1 MAEKKL
7 SLFLGKVKDTAK
19 NVATGAKQAEKNVS
33 TRVGA
38 ALTPGVRVAPG
49 SKLSKPNIQHAPEAG
64 KGSRMLLKEDLK
76 NPDAV
81 TKATLAGKG
90 RRALA
95 AVVFVPATATAV
107 AHWLYDGEE
116 YKTKSA
122 AQKQKNKDA
131 EAKAYE
137 KIGKQQKAAAAKK
150 KADAAKKKSAAAKKT
165 GKKKTATAKK
175 KDRRL
180 IFGKD
185 AKFRPFK
192 GKIARALLGEDE
204 KFGGKKGLID
214 FLNTGGSVT
223 GLSKAQQN
231 MLRQA
236 QQHARSTGQNPKT
249 LQDLVAKYGNQLKGG
264 GRKGKLKGA
273 PRPGGRRNGGE
284 AIAPPPPR
292 IRRTPPAAPAP
303 AASGLSQA
311 QQNLLRGAQQ
321 HSRSTGQNP
330 QALQNL
336 TAQHGQLLKPRQGRK
351 AMLPGAPAPGGM
363 KHGGSVGK
371 KGRSSKPRGVGV
383 AKRGYG
389 RAMKK

>member
-1 MAEKKL
+1 MAKTKHADKGVDKVGAAFRRVGSWGNKKALRTGDDVYVDPATRRRLRQAKTAEKKGL
-7 SLFLGKVKDTAK
+7 EDEVKSLTTKGKNRIIA
-19 NVATGAKQAEKNVS
+19 VA
-33 TRVGA
+33 
-38 ALTPGVRVAPG
+38 
-49 SKLSKPNIQHAPEAG
+49 
-64 KGSRMLLKEDLK
+64 
-76 NPDAV
+76 
-81 TKATLAGKG
+81 
-90 RRALA
+90 
-95 AVVFVPATATAV
+95 ATATAL
-107 AHWLYDGEE
+107 AYWKYGGEE
-116 YKTKSA
+116 YKTRA
-122 AQKQKNKDA
+122 AAEKAKAKDQKDQKDKNTISDEEMADIDKQIAKKKQKTSAKKRKA
-131 EAKAYE
+131 EYAAHSK
-137 KIGKQQKAAAAKK
+137 KQTKAAAAKK
-150 KADAAKKKSAAAKKT
+150 EK
-165 GKKKTATAKK
+165 
-175 KDRRL
+175 RRL
-180 IFGKD
+180 IFGED
-185 AKFRPFK
+185 AIIRPFG
-192 GKIARALLGEDE
+192 GKIANLLLGKDQ

-363 KHGGSVGK
+363 KHGGPVGK
-371 KGRSSKPRGVGV
+371 KGRSSKPRGVG
-383 AKRGYG
+383 AATRGYG

>member
-1 MAEKKL
+1 MADKRA
-7 SLFLGKVKDTAK
+7 SRVGRWVTDTAK
-19 NVATGAKQAEKNVS
+19 DVAKAEKNVS

-38 ALTPGVRVAPG
+38 GLTPGVRVAPG
-49 SKLSKPNIQHAPEAG
+49 SKIKEPNIQYAPGAG
-64 KGSRMLLKEDLK
+64 KGSRMLPGENLK

-81 TKATLAGKG
+81 TKATLRQKG
-90 RRALA
+90 RRALS

-150 KADAAKKKSAAAKKT
+150 KADAAKKKAAA

-175 KDRRL
+175 KEGRRL
-180 IFGKD
+180 FFGKN
-185 AKFRPFK
+185 AIVRPFG

-231 MLRQA
+231 MLKQA
-236 QQHARSTGQNPKT
+236 QQHARSTGQNPKA
-249 LQDLVAKYGNQLKGG
+249 LQDLVSKYGNQLKGG
-264 GRKGKLKGA
+264 GRKGKLKGR

-284 AIAPPPPR
+284 AIAPPAPR
-292 IRRTPPAAPAP
+292 IRPPAPAP
-303 AASGLSQA
+303 AAASGLSKA
-311 QQNLLRGAQQ
+311 QQNLLRQAQQ
-321 HSRSTGQNP
+321 HSQSTGQNP
-330 QALQNL
+330 AKLQAL
-336 TAQHGQLLKPRQGRK
+336 TAQHGNLMKRGRGAAAGARPNLPR
-351 AMLPGAPAPGGM
+351 PGGM
-363 KHGGSVGK
+363 KAGGLAS
-371 KGRSSKPRGVGV
+371 KGRASKPRGVG
-383 AKRGYG
+383 AATRGFG

>member
-1 MAEKKL
+1 MGVERLIKPIGRAIAKRKTPKPREKTVSGARVDKGIPTLFKGKPGEYKAARDAKAKDIIKKRKLKAKVVAGTVAGGIGMAT
-7 SLFLGKVKDTAK
+7 VI
-19 NVATGAKQAEKNVS
+19 
-33 TRVGA
+33 
-38 ALTPGVRVAPG
+38 G
-49 SKLSKPNIQHAPEAG
+49 SG
-64 KGSRMLLKEDLK
+64 GGKEDK
-76 NPDAV
+76 KQTDSEKR
-81 TKATLAGKG
+81 KAEY
-90 RRALA
+90 A
-95 AVVFVPATATAV
+95 AHA
-107 AHWLYDGEE
+107 
-116 YKTKSA
+116 K
-122 AQKQKNKDA
+122 KQ
-131 EAKAYE
+131 
-137 KIGKQQKAAAAKK
+137 AAKK
-150 KADAAKKKSAAAKKT
+150 KKTDAAK
-165 GKKKTATAKK
+165 KKKTATAKK
-175 KDRRL
+175 KKRRL
-180 IFGKD
+180 LFGKD
-185 AKFRPFK
+185 AIFRPFK
-192 GKIARALLGEDE
+192 GKIARVLLGKDE
-204 KFGGKKGLID
+204 KFGGDKGLID

-371 KGRSSKPRGVGV
+371 KGKPRGVG
-383 AKRGYG
+383 AATRGYG